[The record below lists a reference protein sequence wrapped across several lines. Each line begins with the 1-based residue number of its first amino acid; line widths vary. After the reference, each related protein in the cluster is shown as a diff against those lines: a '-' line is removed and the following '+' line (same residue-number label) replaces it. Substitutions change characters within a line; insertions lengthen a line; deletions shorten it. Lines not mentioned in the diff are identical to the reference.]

1 MNELL
6 RNYEH
11 YSSNK
16 PVYMEWKSI
25 TNFKKKDAFYDKH
38 QREIILFQ
46 AAKKVYNDNLE
57 NEKITP
63 KAWKKEL
70 AEFEEALQNEYI
82 EINSLDNDISMMET
96 IAYNVDRLEKYE
108 DKQLEV
114 QKACTSELE

>member
-1 MNELL
+1 M
-6 RNYEH
+6 
-11 YSSNK
+11 
-16 PVYMEWKSI
+16 
-25 TNFKKKDAFYDKH
+25 
-38 QREIILFQ
+38 
-46 AAKKVYNDNLE
+46 YNDNLE